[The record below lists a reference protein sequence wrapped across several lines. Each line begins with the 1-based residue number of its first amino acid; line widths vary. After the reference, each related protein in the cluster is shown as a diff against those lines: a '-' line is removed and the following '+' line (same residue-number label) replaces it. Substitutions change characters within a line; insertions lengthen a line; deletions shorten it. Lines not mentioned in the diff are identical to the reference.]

1 MIKVMELLTHLLV
14 IFYVSNLTMVL
25 FLNRKNNLKHSNGHP
40 KPLKSLLIKQNSG
53 TLCSFKSHHKYC
65 NVFSKRNI
73 DIWIELQ
80 CILAAVKRLP
90 NWQIS
95 KFRVWKKMPPGTHTK
110 HNHFMKYA
118 SNPNCQIFFKSQ
130 TLTSG
135 SFAALYFLLKH
146 TIAKKFV
153 A

>member
-1 MIKVMELLTHLLV
+1 MIKVMELLTHLLI

-65 NVFSKRNI
+65 SVFSKRNI

-95 KFRVWKKMPPGTHTK
+95 KFRVWKKNAAWHTYEAQSL
-110 HNHFMKYA
+110 HEICLEPELSDFFQI
-118 SNPNCQIFFKSQ
+118 SNFDIWQLCSPLFFSK
-130 TLTSG
+130 
-135 SFAALYFLLKH
+135 AYYR
-146 TIAKKFV
+146 
-153 A
+153 

>member
-1 MIKVMELLTHLLV
+1 MELLTHLLV

-95 KFRVWKKMPPGTHTK
+95 KFRVWKKCRLAHIRSTITSWNMPRTRIVR
-110 HNHFMKYA
+110 FF
-118 SNPNCQIFFKSQ
+118 SNLK
-130 TLTSG
+130 LWHL
-135 SFAALYFLLKH
+135 AALQPFISY
-146 TIAKKFV
+146 
-153 A
+153 